1 MDFAQACM
9 CDRTP
14 FLKEPGIACKS
25 TKSVKIVLCL
35 IFVLEFDYKVII
47 YLKVLFYYLQSH
59 IFFTHFFDPLYFLVL
74 HFCALNISIYLHKQ
88 KCFFFTLINF
98 WMLFQAITC
107 SSSVYRVLFLFCSRK
122 ISFMI
127 TVYTSTVY
135 KLFLIG

>member
-14 FLKEPGIACKS
+14 FLKEPGIACNS

-88 KCFFFTLINF
+88 KCFFFTLEF
-98 WMLFQAITC
+98 FCFCFSLHVVPLCAESC
-107 SSSVYRVLFLFCSRK
+107 SFFY
-122 ISFMI
+122 SF
-127 TVYTSTVY
+127 S
-135 KLFLIG
+135 